1 MSSWLDT
8 LRRYVLFV
16 AAANLRWEI
25 FHLPLYP
32 IWEKGTAAEIA
43 FAVLHCTGGDVL
55 IALSCLM
62 AALTLFG
69 RASWPAEGAG
79 SVTAVAVTLGAT
91 YTVYSEW
98 WNVAVRG
105 NWAYSD
111 LMPVIPPLGTGLSPL
126 LQWLVIP
133 ALGLAWARR
142 QRRS

>member
-16 AAANLRWEI
+16 AAANLLWEI
-25 FHLPLYP
+25 FHLPLYT
-32 IWEKGTAAEIA
+32 IWGEGTFAEIA
-43 FAVLHCTGGDVL
+43 FAVVHCTGGDVL
-55 IALSCLM
+55 IALACLL

-79 SVTAVAVTLGAT
+79 TVTTVAVTLGLA

-98 WNVAVRG
+98 WNVVVRG
-105 NWAYSD
+105 TWGYSK
-111 LMPVIPPLGTGLSPL
+111 LMPVIPVLGTGLSPL
-126 LQWLVIP
+126 LQWLVVP

-142 QRRS
+142 TRRS